1 MTAHRDQAKM
11 KPNQVPT
18 AWRGIETWLAKALPE
33 EFRRDARTVV
43 EIGTDWGYSFWHLLK
58 LFPQAEVFS
67 VDPYGSTSEA
77 WAGKDGKDAKDFVES
92 WVLKEKRAFQIR
104 LRSVDAVNVLD
115 RDAIDFLHIDGR
127 HDYDSV
133 KADFGAWRR
142 HVRPGGLVAFH
153 DTVSHLKTVGR
164 FVAELARDADWPVID
179 ATDDHYGMTIL
190 GNPDA

>member
-1 MTAHRDQAKM
+1 M

-18 AWRGIETWLAKALPE
+18 AWRGIETWLAKVLPE
-33 EFRRDARTVV
+33 EFRRDARIVV
-43 EIGTDWGYSFWHLLK
+43 EIGTDWGYSFVQLLR
-58 LFPQAEVFS
+58 LFPMAQVFS

-77 WAGKDGKDAKDFVES
+77 WSGKDGVDAENFVKGWTS
-92 WVLKEKRAFQIR
+92 KMARAVMVK
-104 LRSVDAVNVLD
+104 LESVDAANHWQPP
-115 RDAIDFLHIDGR
+115 IDFLHIDGR

-153 DTVSHLKTVGR
+153 DTVSHLETVGR

-190 GNPDA
+190 RNPNA